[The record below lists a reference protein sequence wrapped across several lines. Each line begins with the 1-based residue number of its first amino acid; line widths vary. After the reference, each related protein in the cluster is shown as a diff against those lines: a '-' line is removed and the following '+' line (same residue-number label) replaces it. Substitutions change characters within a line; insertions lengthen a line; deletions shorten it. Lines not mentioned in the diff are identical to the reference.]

1 MNNILRYIKGL
12 RRGKEAYLIELE
24 ALRDIFLSEAL
35 EGYDAIEDNHLK
47 RITYLQKQVENYCH
61 KKNKMIAPV
70 ATKPTPKRTP
80 QKPKNNIPW
89 KKWSVAAIFLL
100 CLALGGYY
108 IIENHE
114 SLFRFRSAVLSG
126 YQKRT
131 DSVENE
137 IADTLKVQRDTLKV
151 RQDTLIIYMPA
162 PPKKNPFVY
171 KRTSEDSLTEDRP
184 EIEISKLDAPQT
196 QLQVPAAP
204 ESKSETEN
212 TENGD

>member
-1 MNNILRYIKGL
+1 MNILHYIKGS
-12 RRGKEAYLIELE
+12 RRGKEAHRIELE

-47 RITYLQKQVENYCH
+47 RIAYLQKQVENYCH

-70 ATKPTPKRTP
+70 AIKPAPKQTPK
-80 QKPKNNIPW
+80 KPKNIPW

-114 SLFRFRSAVLSG
+114 SLFKFRSAVLSG
-126 YQKRT
+126 YQKRK

-137 IADTLKVQRDTLKV
+137 ISDTFTLKV
-151 RQDTLIIYMPA
+151 RQDTLLIYMP
-162 PPKKNPFVY
+162 PPVPKKNPIAY
-171 KRTSEDSLTEDRP
+171 WRTSQDNFSEDSGEDRTEVEVP
-184 EIEISKLDAPQT
+184 KSEDAPQT
-196 QLQVPAAP
+196 QSQVPVVP
-204 ESKSETEN
+204 ESESG